1 MSNTGAIV
9 SLVNEMVCDAVA
21 VLPQES
27 TAVHVLVT
35 ENVQP
40 APVSGL
46 SLNVAVSPVEQ
57 LSVTLA
63 TPKAALISAGVG
75 LQVTTFGGVSV
86 ITGAVVSLVNVMV
99 CDVVPI
105 LPQESTAVH
114 VLVTEKVQP
123 APVSGLSLNVALSPL
138 EQLSVTLATPKAA
151 LISAG
156 VGLHVTTFGGV
167 SVITGAIVSEIVMS

>member
-40 APVSGL
+40 APISGL

-63 TPKAALISAGVG
+63 TPKAALMSAGVG

-86 ITGAVVSLVNVMV
+86 ITGA
-99 CDVVPI
+99 
-105 LPQESTAVH
+105 
-114 VLVTEKVQP
+114 
-123 APVSGLSLNVALSPL
+123 
-138 EQLSVTLATPKAA
+138 
-151 LISAG
+151 
-156 VGLHVTTFGGV
+156 
-167 SVITGAIVSEIVMS
+167 IVSEIVISCVTDDVLPQLSVSVQVLVMIAGQVPDGAESVPITEPGASQLSVYPSAVIAGTSPIH